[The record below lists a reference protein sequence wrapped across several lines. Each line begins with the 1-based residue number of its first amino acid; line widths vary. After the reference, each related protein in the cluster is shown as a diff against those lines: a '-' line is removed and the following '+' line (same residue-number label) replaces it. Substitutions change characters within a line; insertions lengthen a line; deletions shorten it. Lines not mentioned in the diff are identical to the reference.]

1 MIGLKVNTQFQISLL
16 FGLHPFVI
24 WLLYFRFQIFEV
36 KVNSSFLMGLFL
48 SFSVCFHYSLNHSEP
63 ENLTS
68 LQACFF
74 NLMQLKF
81 NLWPQAIK
89 ILLFHPMK
97 DRAFF
102 KKNHNFSTS
111 RFLTFL
117 LTEFWML
124 TEQKVNFQCSGSY
137 LRKNYSSHKIF
148 PKIYCQF

>member
-24 WLLYFRFQIFEV
+24 WLLYFSFQIFEV
-36 KVNSSFLMGLFL
+36 KVNSSSLMGLFL

-68 LQACFF
+68 LEACFF

-89 ILLFHPMK
+89 ILLFHPLK
-97 DRAFF
+97 DRAFLKKTPFFHFQVSNLPINWILDAYRAKSLFSMQWTLF
-102 KKNHNFSTS
+102 KKELCKS
-111 RFLTFL
+111 
-117 LTEFWML
+117 
-124 TEQKVNFQCSGSY
+124 
-137 LRKNYSSHKIF
+137 
-148 PKIYCQF
+148 